1 MIAAWLDRLME
12 FALRPVTF
20 AWELGRRAGF
30 AGRAIPAA
38 RVEEVRVGHGGRRAG
53 RRSAMRARANDLA
66 HTRGHGV
73 AAMARRA
80 PVGRAPRHWQG

>member
-12 FALRPVTF
+12 LVLRPVTL
-20 AWELGRRAGF
+20 ASELGRRAGL
-30 AGRAIPAA
+30 ADRAIPAA
-38 RVEEVRVGHGGRRAG
+38 RVEEVRGGHGGRRAG
-53 RRSAMRARANDLA
+53 RRSAMRTRASDLA

-80 PVGRAPRHWQG
+80 PAGRAPRHPQG